1 MVDIMTDRIAADRS
15 ADQRRAIE
23 DEELVFAVDPSV
35 IARGREART
44 VLLFRILIGVG
55 ALLGWYFASDRLVPD
70 FWISNPLAVL
80 AALVRLWNEGG
91 LGYSIVATVVEALA
105 GFALGAL
112 IGIGIGLLFGAN
124 RTIARILDPYLVGFY
139 SLPRVALIPLFIL
152 WFGIGFQ
159 TKVIFTALLVFFP
172 IFMNTL
178 AGARNVNTDLMDV
191 LKVMGASR
199 FDTIRKVLVPSAL
212 VWVFAGLH
220 ISVPYALIGAVV
232 AEMFTSNVGLGYLIS
247 DCANKFDT
255 AGLFATL
262 AVTTVLGLVLSAG
275 VTHLERRLL
284 RWKPEGA

>member
-1 MVDIMTDRIAADRS
+1 MKVVDLIADRTGARHR
-15 ADQRRAIE
+15 ADQ

-35 IARGREART
+35 VARRRETRIVT
-44 VLLFRILIGVG
+44 LFRILIGVG
-55 ALLGWYFASDRLVPD
+55 TLLAWHFASDRLVPD

-80 AALVRLWNEGG
+80 AALGRLWNEMG
-91 LGYSIVATVVEALA
+91 LGYSIVATMGEALA
-105 GFALGAL
+105 GFALGAAV
-112 IGIGIGLLFGAN
+112 GIGIGLLFGAN
-124 RTIARILDPYLVGFY
+124 RTIARILDPYLVGFN

-159 TKVIFTALLVFFP
+159 TKVVFTSTLVFFP

-178 AGARNVNTDLMDV
+178 SGARNVNTDLMDV

-199 FDTIRKVLVPSAL
+199 LDTIRKVLIPSAL

-247 DCANKFDT
+247 DTANKFDT

-262 AVTTVLGLVLSAG
+262 VVTTALGLLLSAG
-275 VTHLERRLL
+275 VSWLERRALS
-284 RWKPEGA
+284 WKPTDL

>member
-35 IARGREART
+35 IARRREART

-55 ALLGWYFASDRLVPD
+55 ALLGWHFASDRLVPD